1 MTMVEIEIE
10 APGPNGPL
18 RGTLLSAGAAKAP
31 PLLIIPGSGPTDRDG
46 NSPLGIRASTYRLL
60 AEDLFAEGISTLRI
74 DKRGLFGS
82 AAAIADPD
90 AVTIADYAED
100 VRIWTLIL
108 RERTGAACVW
118 LLGHSEGGLVGLAAA
133 QRTTQICGLILV
145 AAPGR
150 PLGAV
155 LRAQLRANPAN
166 APILAEAEHA
176 IDRLEAREHVDGA
189 TLHPALLPLF
199 RPSVQNF
206 LIDAFARDPAAL
218 LARVAKPVLILQ
230 GGRDLQVSVG
240 DAERLKAAKPDA
252 ELRVIP
258 DANHVL
264 KRVTTDDPAANIAT
278 YGVADLPLASDII
291 PAVTTFIRAH
301 SPGP

>member
-1 MTMVEIEIE
+1 
-10 APGPNGPL
+10 
-18 RGTLLSAGAAKAP
+18 
-31 PLLIIPGSGPTDRDG
+31 
-46 NSPLGIRASTYRLL
+46 
-60 AEDLFAEGISTLRI
+60 
-74 DKRGLFGS
+74 
-82 AAAIADPD
+82 
-90 AVTIADYAED
+90 
-100 VRIWTLIL
+100 
-108 RERTGAACVW
+108 
-118 LLGHSEGGLVGLAAA
+118 
-133 QRTTQICGLILV
+133 LILV

-176 IDRLEAREHVDGA
+176 IDRLEAGAHVDGT

-206 LIDAFARDPAAL
+206 LVDAFARDPAAL

-230 GGRDLQVSVG
+230 GGLDLQVSVG

-252 ELRVIP
+252 ELRVVP

-278 YGVADLPLASDII
+278 YGAADLPLASDII

-301 SPGP
+301 SPEP